1 MNNKHLEKIKQQ
13 YEEREIIPSSSVW
26 EMLEK
31 KLSPEHTT
39 PVIVYRKRR
48 GWIKYAAVLI
58 LLAGSAI
65 IWLMNDESEEKII
78 RAPDSQ
84 IVGIQEKTTFPDVK
98 YNRKQLPKHQETTP
112 ESQQIIKANVHIV
125 SNQSIEPL
133 HEKMPDREK
142 VIMEMPVPQIVA
154 KETPEV
160 MAVENQ
166 QKKYIMA
173 SDLLFSRK
181 MDKTRNLDHE
191 NDLRMGARENSIK
204 PDFISVLGARIYK
217 ENDE

>member
-166 QKKYIMA
+166 QKKIYYGERSA
-173 SDLLFSRK
+173 FLP
-181 MDKTRNLDHE
+181 E
-191 NDLRMGARENSIK
+191 NGQNEKFGS
-204 PDFISVLGARIYK
+204 
-217 ENDE
+217 